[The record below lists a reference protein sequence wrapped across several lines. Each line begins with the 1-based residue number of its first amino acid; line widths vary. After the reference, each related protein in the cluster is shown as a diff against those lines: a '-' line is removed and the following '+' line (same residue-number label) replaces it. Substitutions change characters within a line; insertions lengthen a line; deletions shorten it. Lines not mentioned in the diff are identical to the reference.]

1 VSKSNRQHG
10 GVVKSPAGIEQPSS
24 NVTQDQT
31 DGVKQNGRLN
41 TRSDKHWWSS
51 FTKDIGMFLLTAA
64 TLVVLSI
71 YTCYTGRLVTDT
83 ETSYTAVQ
91 RAFVSPEQPIKTEA
105 TGSGS
110 DIIWT
115 FTSIIRNDGATPTK
129 DLQFYQSTPCA
140 PRGGALI
147 LPERTGP
154 LFQCNVY
161 TKGGQVLPAEPSDEE
176 EVFRKKDRF
185 HIQAYS
191 LAPHGS
197 VTVDKVSM
205 SETDLNKMAA
215 DGHPWFIQGIV
226 HYNDIFP
233 NSKAHRTEYC
243 VTIVMWKDSPLY
255 IPCPKWN
262 CTDDECN

>member
-1 VSKSNRQHG
+1 M
-10 GVVKSPAGIEQPSS
+10 SPAGSKQQTSS
-24 NVTQDQT
+24 KATQDQT
-31 DGVKQNGRLN
+31 DSVEQNGRPN
-41 TRSDKHWWSS
+41 TNSHKHWWSS
-51 FTKDIGMFLLTAA
+51 FTNDIGMFLLTAA
-64 TLVVLSI
+64 TLVVLGI

-91 RAFVSPEQPIKTEA
+91 RAFVSPEQPIQAEA

-110 DIIWT
+110 DKIWT

-129 DLQFYQSTPCA
+129 NLQFYQSTPCV
-140 PRGGALI
+140 PRSGALI

-154 LFQCNVY
+154 LFQCNY
-161 TKGGQVLPAEPSDEE
+161 YMKSGQVLPAEPSDQE
-176 EVFRKKDRF
+176 EVFRKKDHF

-197 VTVDKVSM
+197 VTVDKVSI
-205 SETDLNKMAA
+205 SEADLNKMAA

-226 HYNDIFP
+226 HYDDIFP
-233 NSKAHRTEYC
+233 NSTAHRTEYC
-243 VTIVMWKDSPLY
+243 ETITMWKDSPLY
-255 IPCPKWN
+255 VPCPKWN